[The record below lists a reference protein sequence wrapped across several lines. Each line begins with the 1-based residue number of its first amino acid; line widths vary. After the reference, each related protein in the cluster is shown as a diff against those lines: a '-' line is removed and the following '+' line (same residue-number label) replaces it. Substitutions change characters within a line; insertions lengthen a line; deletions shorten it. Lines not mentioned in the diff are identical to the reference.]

1 MDERMSSEEGS
12 VHGKLNMVQI
22 IKMCTFK
29 FTARPPTLFLHHD
42 HQQSINLAYIYSLSV
57 SIGVHVHVSTRRQR
71 IRQ

>member
-1 MDERMSSEEGS
+1 MDESMSSEEGS

-42 HQQSINLAYIYSLSV
+42 HQQSINL
-57 SIGVHVHVSTRRQR
+57 
-71 IRQ
+71 

>member
-1 MDERMSSEEGS
+1 MDESMSSEEGS

-42 HQQSINLAYIYSLSV
+42 HQQSINFV
-57 SIGVHVHVSTRRQR
+57 GGVKSMVVYRRMKFH
-71 IRQ
+71 IFT